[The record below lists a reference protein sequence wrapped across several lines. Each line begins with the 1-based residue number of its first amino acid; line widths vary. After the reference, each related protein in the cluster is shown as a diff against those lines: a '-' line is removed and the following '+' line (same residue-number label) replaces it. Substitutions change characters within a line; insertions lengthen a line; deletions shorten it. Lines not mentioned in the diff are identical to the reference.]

1 MKKISP
7 QQYVE
12 AIGLI
17 CVIGSLIFVGLEQR
31 QNTIA
36 IRAAT
41 NSSFATSFQDLNLLV
56 ASSPSL
62 AKALAQLSGNLDEI
76 SQEDRIQAL
85 GLYRA
90 LFHIWSNAHRQYL
103 NSTLDPSLYDGVI
116 QEISTYSKKTPNTK
130 VLDSDRRHL
139 AIKWAWE
146 SEKFIYN
153 PEFQH
158 LMDSILYDE

>member
-7 QQYVE
+7 KLFVE

-17 CVIGSLIFVGLEQR
+17 CIIGSLIFVGLEQR

-41 NSSFATSFQDLNLLV
+41 NSSFATGFQDLNLVV

-62 AKALAQLSGNLDEI
+62 AKALAKLGGNPDDI
-76 SQEDRIQAL
+76 SQEDRIQVL

-103 NSTLDPSLYDGVI
+103 NGTLDPALYDGVT
-116 QEISTYSKKTPNTK
+116 QEISTYAKKTPGTE
-130 VLDSDRRHL
+130 VLDANRRHL

-153 PEFQH
+153 PEFQQ
-158 LMDSILYDE
+158 LMDSILSNE